1 MDALEQVA
9 RQALGVGAASHD
21 ITIAQ
26 MALRGAFIYIAILVL
41 VRLAKK
47 RFMGRASAFDV
58 ILGVMIGSIASRA
71 VTGGAPL
78 LPALG
83 SVAML
88 IALHTLFSR
97 MAVSWHGFGIAIK
110 GQPRTLIRD
119 GVIDTKEMRAA
130 HLSEHDL
137 WEDLRQEGVDD
148 LARVARGRLERSG
161 KVSVIRAETPP
172 KIVSI
177 NVADGVQTVRVELAG

>member
-1 MDALEQVA
+1 MDALEQAA
-9 RQALGVGAASHD
+9 RLALGVGAESHD
-21 ITIAQ
+21 IAIAQ
-26 MALRGAFIYIAILVL
+26 MALRGASIYIAVLVL

-47 RFMGRASAFDV
+47 RFMSQASAFDV

-71 VTGGAPL
+71 VTGGAPI
-78 LPALG
+78 LPALAA
-83 SVAML
+83 VAAM

-97 MAVSWHGFGIAIK
+97 LAVNWHGFGIAIK
-110 GQPRTLIRD
+110 GRPSTLVRD
-119 GVIDTKEMRAA
+119 GKIDEKQMRAA

-148 LARVARGRLERSG
+148 LARVAHGRLERSG
-161 KVSVIRAETPP
+161 KVSVIRAKPSP

-177 NVADGVQTVRVELAG
+177 DVTDGVQTVRVELA